1 MHPASIDPRLARALQ
16 EELAGKVSRQPA
28 LSLRN
33 LKFIGGADVSYEKRA
48 RDGYAAIVVCTY
60 PDLEVVEI
68 ASARGTIDFPY
79 IPGLLSFREIP
90 LLREAWSRLSQRPE
104 ILICD
109 GQGIAHPRRIGLASH
124 LGLELGVPTVGCG
137 KSRLIGDYREPG
149 LDRGDRS
156 DLTDE
161 GETIGKVLRTRT
173 GVKPLFVSI
182 GHQVS
187 LDQSVRLI
195 LNLCRRYRQ
204 PEPIRLAHREVNQLR
219 RAAQSA

>member
-1 MHPASIDPRLARALQ
+1 MRSASIDPRQARALQ
-16 EELAGKVSRQPA
+16 IELAGQISRQPV

-33 LKFIGGADVSYEKRA
+33 LKFIGGADVSYETRA

-60 PDLEVVEI
+60 PNLDVVEI
-68 ASARGTIDFPY
+68 ASARGTIEFPY

-90 LLREAWSRLSQRPE
+90 LLREAWFRLRQKPE

-124 LGLELGVPTVGCG
+124 LGLELGVCTVGCG
-137 KSRLIGDYREPG
+137 KSRLIGDYRVPG

-173 GVKPLFVSI
+173 GVKPLFISI

-195 LNLCRRYRQ
+195 LNLCKGYRQ
-204 PEPIRLAHREVNQLR
+204 PEPIRLAHREVNRLR
-219 RAAQSA
+219 RAARSA